1 MIVHHV
7 LVISSAVM
15 ALFAGYSMPM
25 ECQLAMLAE
34 GSNIFLNNRTIL
46 GKKNTSNLA
55 LINNVLFFVSY
66 TVFRILYLPTLIR
79 EHLEVTSFYD
89 WDETPVFHKV
99 AWWSCLF
106 NFSLVY
112 ILNLYW
118 YSFIVNGLLTIIG
131 IKQPP
136 SEDKNSDKYEKV

>member
-34 GSNIFLNNRTIL
+34 GSNIFLNHRTIL

-89 WDETPVFHKV
+89 WD
-99 AWWSCLF
+99 
-106 NFSLVY
+106 
-112 ILNLYW
+112 
-118 YSFIVNGLLTIIG
+118 
-131 IKQPP
+131 
-136 SEDKNSDKYEKV
+136 